1 MNRVW
6 TEEEL
11 EILRRDREAKVPV
24 PVTAAKLGRPVPATY
39 ARARLIGT
47 LVQPHQTWDEASVVR
62 LRDLV
67 SADPPLTDK
76 LIAAELGRTV
86 TQIRWKMQDLGLIG
100 VRDLS
105 KLAKIT
111 AAGTVRP
118 KSTHMPSAK
127 PVMAKPAVQ
136 KPPRPLAPERHAP
149 APRAEMSAPSA
160 APVQR
165 RVLPSLDVQTTLVE
179 AIKALEASMAEH
191 LKTIVTETE
200 SGMIRAARAAIA
212 EKGRID
218 QRLVIRVKRAA
229 EAAARRDAEA
239 KKAEAEAK
247 QRQMETW
254 KAEAEAKRRAAETA
268 RQAREEAARRIREE
282 KLREEKVRAEKAR
295 EEKVL
300 RERVQNTPPSPA
312 QKLKEPEKKA
322 VLPSVQGVSQVA
334 PLRPAPQPVAPSTPK
349 ILVTEA
355 PAAPRTEEPEA
366 AGGQTSGRGGWKSV
380 RRDPARALAQAKA
393 KAKPANRA
401 DAIDLAQAAQ
411 AAIERF
417 IAERGVTKSE
427 SSGIQS
433 VVSRLQARGYIVVRD
448 ETGWTID
455 QRHRVGSESELFAFA
470 EARGITLSAAA

>member
-6 TEEEL
+6 TDEEL

-47 LVQPHQTWDEASVVR
+47 LVQPHQSWDETSVAR
-62 LRDLV
+62 LRELV
-67 SADPPLTDK
+67 SADPPMTDK
-76 LIAAELGRTV
+76 LIAADMGRTV

-105 KLAKIT
+105 KLARIT
-111 AAGTVRP
+111 AAGTSRP
-118 KSTHMPSAK
+118 KTARSQAQAVPK
-127 PVMAKPAVQ
+127 PVRQPA
-136 KPPRPLAPERHAP
+136 LERGAN
-149 APRAEMSAPSA
+149 ADRVERRAPSA
-160 APVQR
+160 MPPDLQE
-165 RVLPSLDVQTTLVE
+165 PQPINVE
-179 AIKALEASMAEH
+179 MALSRALAALEASLAER
-191 LKTIVTETE
+191 LKNWVAE
-200 SGMIRAARAAIA
+200 SEAGMIRAARAVIA
-212 EKGRID
+212 EKARID
-218 QRLVIRVKRAA
+218 QRLLVRVKRAA

-239 KKAEAEAK
+239 RKAEDDARRRAMEARQAAIEAKRAEAEN
-247 QRQMETW
+247 
-254 KAEAEAKRRAAETA
+254 AAETA
-268 RQAREEAARRIREE
+268 RRAREDQERREKPRAAAP
-282 KLREEKVRAEKAR
+282 KP
-295 EEKVL
+295 
-300 RERVQNTPPSPA
+300 TPAAAPRPIP
-312 QKLKEPEKKA
+312 KPKETDKKA
-322 VLPSVQGVSQVA
+322 PVLPAVRGVSQAA
-334 PLRPAPQPVAPSTPK
+334 PVRPVTQAAAPAASK

-355 PAAPRTEEPEA
+355 PASVRLPEPEPA
-366 AGGQTSGRGGWKSV
+366 NAQTSGRGGWKSV

-417 IAERGVTKSE
+417 IAERGVTKTE
-427 SSGIQS
+427 SSGLQA

-455 QRHRVGSESELFAFA
+455 QRHRVDSESALFAFA

>member
-11 EILRRDREAKVPV
+11 EILRRDREARIPV

-47 LVQPHQTWDEASVVR
+47 LVQPHQTWDEASVAR
-62 LRDLV
+62 LRELV

-111 AAGTVRP
+111 AAGMARP
-118 KSTHMPSAK
+118 KAPQTHSVK
-127 PVMAKPAVQ
+127 PVMQ
-136 KPPRPLAPERHAP
+136 KPTLQEPARSPAPERHAP
-149 APRAEMSAPSA
+149 VVKAEMPAPSA
-160 APVQR
+160 APLQR
-165 RVLPSLDVQTTLVE
+165 KVLPSIDVQAALVQ

-191 LKTIVTETE
+191 LKTIVAETE
-200 SGMIRAARAAIA
+200 AGMIRAARAAIA

-218 QRLVIRVKRAA
+218 QRLVIRVKRSA

-239 KKAEAEAK
+239 KKAEADAQ
-247 QRQMETW
+247 QRQMESW
-254 KAEAEAKRRAAETA
+254 KAEAEAKRKAAEA
-268 RQAREEAARRIREE
+268 SRQAREEAARRARE
-282 KLREEKVRAEKAR
+282 EKAR
-295 EEKVL
+295 EEKAL
-300 RERVQNTPPSPA
+300 REKEQPA
-312 QKLKEPEKKA
+312 AAKPVSKPKEPEKKA
-322 VLPSVQGVSQVA
+322 VLPAVQGVSKVA
-334 PLRPAPQPVAPSTPK
+334 PLRPAPQPVAPSAPK
-349 ILVTEA
+349 IVVTEA
-355 PAAPRTEEPEA
+355 PAAPRAVEPET
-366 AGGQTSGRGGWKSV
+366 AGEQTSGRGGWKSV

-455 QRHRVGSESELFAFA
+455 QRHRVGSEAELFAFA

>member
-11 EILRRDREAKVPV
+11 DILRRDREAKVPV

-47 LVQPHQTWDEASVVR
+47 LVQPHQSWDEASVAR
-62 LRDLV
+62 LRELV
-67 SADPPLTDK
+67 CADPPMTDK
-76 LIAAELGRTV
+76 RIAAELGRSV

-111 AAGTVRP
+111 AAETVRP
-118 KSTHMPSAK
+118 KVVRT
-127 PVMAKPAVQ
+127 PANILSQ
-136 KPPRPLAPERHAP
+136 KSVAPPRTARQSVLQAPPIAAEAVTRQPIDPQAELER
-149 APRAEMSAPSA
+149 
-160 APVQR
+160 
-165 RVLPSLDVQTTLVE
+165 T
-179 AIKALEASMAEH
+179 IKALETLMADR
-191 LKTIVTETE
+191 LQKSIAETE
-200 SGMIRAARAAIA
+200 AGMIKAARAAIA

-218 QRLVIRVKRAA
+218 QRLVVRVKRAA
-229 EAAARRDAEA
+229 EAEARRLAAAKQAEAVA
-239 KKAEAEAK
+239 KKAAADAE
-247 QRQMETW
+247 RQQAETRRI
-254 KAEAEAKRRAAETA
+254 EVEAKR
-268 RQAREEAARRIREE
+268 QAEEAARMASEQTAREE
-282 KLREEKVRAEKAR
+282 NLRKKAKVAASVRAEEVSKPVR
-295 EEKVL
+295 
-300 RERVQNTPPSPA
+300 RPA
-312 QKLKEPEKKA
+312 I
-322 VLPSVQGVSQVA
+322 LPAVQGLSRDATPRLPQA
-334 PLRPAPQPVAPSTPK
+334 PAVPAAPK
-349 ILVTEA
+349 IVVMEA
-355 PAAPRTEEPEA
+355 PAAARPVEIDQAES
-366 AGGQTSGRGGWKSV
+366 QTSGRGGWKSV
-380 RRDPARALAQAKA
+380 RRDPARVMAQAKA

-417 IAERGVTKSE
+417 IAERGVTRTE

-455 QRHRVGSESELFAFA
+455 QRHRIASECDLMAFA

>member
-47 LVQPHQTWDEASVVR
+47 LVQPHQTWDEASVAR
-62 LRDLV
+62 LRELV

-76 LIAAELGRTV
+76 LIAAELDRTV

-111 AAGTVRP
+111 AAGMARP
-118 KSTHMPSAK
+118 KPPQAQSL
-127 PVMAKPAVQ
+127 KPATT
-136 KPPRPLAPERHAP
+136 RPAAQRPVRSPAPERIVPVARTEIP
-149 APRAEMSAPSA
+149 APSA
-160 APVQR
+160 ASAAR
-165 RVLPSLDVQTTLVE
+165 TVLPSIDVQAAIVQAIRTVE
-179 AIKALEASMAEH
+179 ASLAEH
-191 LKTIVTETE
+191 LKTIVAETE
-200 SGMIRAARAAIA
+200 AGMIRAARAAIA

-218 QRLVIRVKRAA
+218 QRLVIRVKRSA

-239 KKAEAEAK
+239 RKAQAEAK
-247 QRQMETW
+247 QRQMEAW
-254 KAEAEAKRRAAETA
+254 KAEAEAKRQVAEAA
-268 RQAREEAARRIREE
+268 RHAREEAARRVHEE
-282 KLREEKVRAEKAR
+282 KARAEKARQEKAR
-295 EEKVL
+295 EEKAL
-300 RERVQNTPPSPA
+300 REKAQPAAPKPVQKP
-312 QKLKEPEKKA
+312 KEPEKKA
-322 VLPSVQGVSQVA
+322 VLSSVQGVSQVA
-334 PLRPAPQPVAPSTPK
+334 PLRPAPQPVAPTVPK
-349 ILVTEA
+349 IVVTEA
-355 PAAPRTEEPEA
+355 PAAPRAEEPET

>member
-47 LVQPHQTWDEASVVR
+47 LVQPHQSWDEASVAR
-62 LRDLV
+62 LRELV
-67 SADPPLTDK
+67 CADPPMTDK
-76 LIAAELGRTV
+76 RIAGELRRSV

-111 AAGTVRP
+111 AAESARP
-118 KSTHMPSAK
+118 KVAKASSAISPATKPPVRSKPSPRPVPGSSAK
-127 PVMAKPAVQ
+127 PVRDV
-136 KPPRPLAPERHAP
+136 
-149 APRAEMSAPSA
+149 A
-160 APVQR
+160 AASVVPQ
-165 RVLPSLDVQTTLVE
+165 LLDPQAALE
-179 AIKALEASMAEH
+179 HAIKSLETVMAER
-191 LKTIVTETE
+191 LKNSIAETE
-200 SGMIRAARAAIA
+200 AGMIKAARAAIA

-218 QRLVIRVKRAA
+218 QRLVIRVKRVA
-229 EAAARRDAEA
+229 EAESRRLAATRQAEAEA
-239 KKAEAEAK
+239 KKAAAED
-247 QRQMETW
+247 QRQEVEARRTEAR
-254 KAEAEAKRRAAETA
+254 KAEAKRQAEEAA
-268 RQAREEAARRIREE
+268 RQAREQRARAN
-282 KLREEKVRAEKAR
+282 VRTTASSPAEKPR
-295 EEKVL
+295 PV
-300 RERVQNTPPSPA
+300 
-312 QKLKEPEKKA
+312 EKKI
-322 VLPSVQGVSQVA
+322 VLSAVQGVSQNAA
-334 PLRPAPQPVAPSTPK
+334 PRPAPQSAPPPVSK
-349 ILVTEA
+349 IVVMEA
-355 PAAPRTEEPEA
+355 PAAARAVEDEHA
-366 AGGQTSGRGGWKSV
+366 AAQTSGRGGWKSV
-380 RRDPARALAQAKA
+380 RRDPARVMAQAKA

-401 DAIDLAQAAQ
+401 DAVDLAQAAQ

-417 IAERGVTKSE
+417 IAERGVTRTE

-455 QRHRVGSESELFAFA
+455 QRHRIASEAELMSFA